1 MGYILYSGF
10 GRLDRNLS
18 SLEPLCFGMEVLFH
32 LNQSPVVGEFILVVF
47 RDKDKAVKEFEER
60 GKKGS
65 IGLENLSLYNL

>member
-47 RDKDKAVKEFEER
+47 RDKDNCSPAA
-60 GKKGS
+60 
-65 IGLENLSLYNL
+65 LTNLQAESSG